1 MIPDYDWPKEEAVA
15 LKAVWDGGAD
25 PALQRRVISHLVEL
39 ICGINRI
46 PLAPGEPDITAFNC
60 GRAWVA
66 RQLQLAITMP
76 LDRLVKQ
83 EEPHAGHY
91 EPISTTELVAR
102 RSADRRTKR

>member
-1 MIPDYDWPKEEAVA
+1 MIPDYDWPKEEAIA
-15 LKAVWDGGAD
+15 LKSVWDGKAD
-25 PALQRRVISHLVEL
+25 PALQRRVITHLVEM

-46 PLAPGEPDITAFNC
+46 PLAPGEPDVTAFNC

-76 LDRLVKQ
+76 LDRLVSK

-102 RSADRRTKR
+102 RAAQQRPKR

>member
-1 MIPDYDWPKEEAVA
+1 MIPDYDWPKDEAMA

-25 PALQRRVISHLVEL
+25 PALQRRVITHLVEL

-66 RQLQLAITMP
+66 RQLQLAITTP
-76 LDRLVKQ
+76 LDKLVKQ
-83 EEPHAGHY
+83 EEPHVGHF
-91 EPISTTELVAR
+91 EPISTTERLAR
-102 RSADRRTKR
+102 RTAEQRTKR